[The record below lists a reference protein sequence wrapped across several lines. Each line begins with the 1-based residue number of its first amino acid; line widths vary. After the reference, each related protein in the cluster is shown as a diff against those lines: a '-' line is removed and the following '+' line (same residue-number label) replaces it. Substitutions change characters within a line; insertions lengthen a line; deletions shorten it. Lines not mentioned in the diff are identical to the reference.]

1 MIYRVMSR
9 ELLWTTVAVTV
20 AIAVAIATI
29 TGSSI
34 GLTNALPQ
42 PHGQAQGNATM
53 ISNKGLIQAL
63 EGNYSG
69 ALSLY
74 KKALTIDPYDYYTL
88 SSIGRVLYHLH
99 NYT

>member
-1 MIYRVMSR
+1 MIYRVNTSR
-9 ELLWTTVAVTV
+9 ALLWATVAVAVT
-20 AIAVAIATI
+20 IAVAVAMMV
-29 TGSSI
+29 GCSI

-69 ALSLY
+69 ALSL
-74 KKALTIDPYDYYTL
+74 
-88 SSIGRVLYHLH
+88 
-99 NYT
+99 